1 MWPPDRHRIERCE
14 NVMNALHAEPTQGA
28 RGHRIAPT
36 PLVGIAV
43 VIAYIVVVAGMQFS
57 SGIDYRDWF
66 ASTDNVYRTAVVPL
80 SVGSVLLVA
89 FLAWVR
95 WDSIWRDSVRLPMS
109 VVLWVPPILFGLAIV
124 PRLIAVDWAVVG
136 ADLLV
141 AVTLTAVL
149 VGFAEE
155 VLFRGI
161 FLRSMRS
168 GGRPEAWCALWT
180 AIAFGLFHVP
190 NIFMGQGPSGIAQ
203 VVLATFSGFVLYLFR
218 RGFGMIVIAMLF
230 HGLWDFSVFLD
241 QDFGRGVLH
250 DLSLPAIL
258 VVVIATATAAVVVLK
273 RERTG
278 AEAVRR

>member
-1 MWPPDRHRIERCE
+1 
-14 NVMNALHAEPTQGA
+14 MNAVHSQSTQGA

-43 VIAYIVVVAGMQFS
+43 VIAYIVVVAGMQFA
-57 SGIDYRDWF
+57 SGVDYGDWF
-66 ASTDNVYRTAVVPL
+66 ATTDNVYRTAVIPL
-80 SVGSVLLVA
+80 LVGSILLVA
-89 FLAWVR
+89 FLFWAR

-109 VVLWVPPILFGLAIV
+109 IVLWVPPILFGLAIV
-124 PRLIAVDWAVVG
+124 PRLIAVDWAVIG

-141 AVTLTAVL
+141 AVALTAVL

-168 GGRPEAWCALWT
+168 GDRPEAWCAVWT
-180 AIAFGLFHVP
+180 AVAFGLFHIP
-190 NIFMGQGPSGIAQ
+190 NIFMGQGLSGIAQ

-218 RGFGMIVIAMLF
+218 RGFGLIVIAMFF

-241 QDFGRGVLH
+241 GDFGDGVLH
-250 DLSLPAIL
+250 DLSLPAL
-258 VVVIATATAAVVVLK
+258 LLVVIATTVAAVVIVK
-273 RERTG
+273 RERVV
-278 AEAVRR
+278 AR